1 MSTKAFN
8 ISLPEELVKK
18 LDKIAKRDYTSRSD
32 IIRRAILRE
41 VRTSPRWDNIEEVD
55 ETIDEPG
62 WKTIA
67 DFRPPGV
74 STETLILALQTL
86 EKKNAKSRKVSK

>member
-32 IIRRAILRE
+32 VIRRAVLRE
-41 VRTSPRWDNIEEVD
+41 IRQPLDEWGDPVGYWEEGVDLRDIDKNGVPIEDVLASLERLRLKD
-55 ETIDEPG
+55 EQN
-62 WKTIA
+62 
-67 DFRPPGV
+67 R
-74 STETLILALQTL
+74 QTA
-86 EKKNAKSRKVSK
+86 KKA